1 MIKVMYSMK
10 AYSKMKAV
18 YIVNNSRVAKT
29 LVDPMRRAIL
39 DLLRQKPMTQAQMA
53 DELGLSSASLNYHIK
68 ILRSRKL
75 VVVAK
80 REYERH
86 GIKQIFFLAAAY
98 LFVYDLDSLP
108 KSIARYFSPV
118 SLERARS
125 AISLLIINNRNSIDQ
140 TPNTSNSF
148 AEILSRQLVKV
159 AKAYVEKQVN
169 HAQES
174 VIYEIYTKAM
184 SDLLHMK
191 KNSLLSKEI
200 ALNLHSNK

>member
-1 MIKVMYSMK
+1 
-10 AYSKMKAV
+10 MKAV
-18 YIVNNSRVAKT
+18 YIVNNSKVAKT
-29 LVDPMRRAIL
+29 LIDPMRRAIL

-108 KSIARYFSPV
+108 KSIARYFCPV

-125 AISLLIINNRNSIDQ
+125 AISLLIMNNRNNSIDQ
-140 TPNTSNSF
+140 TPNISNSF

-174 VIYEIYTKAM
+174 IIYEIYTKAM
-184 SDLLHMK
+184 SELLDMK

-200 ALNLHSNK
+200 ALNLHHK

>member
-1 MIKVMYSMK
+1 
-10 AYSKMKAV
+10 MKAV
-18 YIVNNSRVAKT
+18 YIVNNSKVAKT
-29 LVDPMRRAIL
+29 LIDPMRRAIL

-53 DELGLSSASLNYHIK
+53 DELGLTSASLNYHIK

-108 KSIARYFSPV
+108 KSIARYFSPI

-125 AISLLIINNRNSIDQ
+125 AISLLIINKGNSVDQ

-174 VIYEIYTKAM
+174 VIYEIYTKAI
-184 SDLLHMK
+184 SQLLDMNK
-191 KNSLLSKEI
+191 SSLLSKEK
-200 ALNLHSNK
+200 ALNINNK

>member
-1 MIKVMYSMK
+1 
-10 AYSKMKAV
+10 MKAV
-18 YIVNNSRVAKT
+18 YIVNNSKVAKT
-29 LVDPMRRAIL
+29 LIDPMRRAIL

-53 DELGLSSASLNYHIK
+53 DELGLTSASLNYHIK

-108 KSIARYFSPV
+108 KSIARYFSPI

-140 TPNTSNSF
+140 TPNLSNSF

-159 AKAYVEKQVN
+159 AKMYVEKQVN

-174 VIYEIYTKAM
+174 VIYEIYTKAI
-184 SDLLHMK
+184 SQLLDMNK
-191 KNSLLSKEI
+191 SSLLSKQI
-200 ALNLHSNK
+200 ALNINNK

>member
-1 MIKVMYSMK
+1 
-10 AYSKMKAV
+10 MKAV
-18 YIVNNSRVAKT
+18 YIVNNSKVAKT
-29 LVDPMRRAIL
+29 LIDPMRRAIL

-53 DELGLSSASLNYHIK
+53 DELGLTSASLNYHVK

-86 GIKQIFFLAAAY
+86 GIKQIFYLAAAY

-108 KSIARYFSPV
+108 KNIARYFSPI

-125 AISLLIINNRNSIDQ
+125 VISLLIIKDRNCIDQ
-140 TPNTSNSF
+140 TPNISNSF

-159 AKAYVEKQVN
+159 AKAYEEKQVN
-169 HAQES
+169 HAQETI
-174 VIYEIYTKAM
+174 IYEIYTK
-184 SDLLHMK
+184 SISQLLDMN

-200 ALNLHSNK
+200 AMNINDK

>member
-1 MIKVMYSMK
+1 
-10 AYSKMKAV
+10 MKAV
-18 YIVNNSRVAKT
+18 YIVNNSKVAKT
-29 LVDPMRRAIL
+29 LIDPMRRAIL

-108 KSIARYFSPV
+108 KNIARYFCPV

-125 AISLLIINNRNSIDQ
+125 AISLLIITNHNNSIDQ
-140 TPNTSNSF
+140 TPNISNNF
-148 AEILSRQLVKV
+148 AKILSRQLVKV

-184 SDLLHMK
+184 SELLDMK

-200 ALNLHSNK
+200 ALNLRIK

>member
-1 MIKVMYSMK
+1 
-10 AYSKMKAV
+10 MKAV
-18 YIVNNSRVAKT
+18 YIVNNSKVAKT
-29 LVDPMRRAIL
+29 LIDPMRRAIL

-98 LFVYDLDSLP
+98 LFVYDLDLLP
-108 KSIARYFSPV
+108 KSIARYFCPV

-125 AISLLIINNRNSIDQ
+125 AISLLIMNNRNNSIDQ
-140 TPNTSNSF
+140 TPDISNSF

-174 VIYEIYTKAM
+174 IIYEIYTKAM
-184 SDLLHMK
+184 SELLDMK

-200 ALNLHSNK
+200 ALNLHNR

>member
-1 MIKVMYSMK
+1 
-10 AYSKMKAV
+10 MKAV
-18 YIVNNSRVAKT
+18 YIVNNSKVAKT
-29 LVDPMRRAIL
+29 LIDPMRRAIL

-53 DELGLSSASLNYHIK
+53 DELGLTSASLNYHIK

-108 KSIARYFSPV
+108 KSIARYFSPI

-125 AISLLIINNRNSIDQ
+125 AISLLIINNRHSIDQ
-140 TPNTSNSF
+140 TPNLSNSF

-184 SDLLHMK
+184 SELLDMNK
-191 KNSLLSKEI
+191 SSLLGKQI
-200 ALNLHSNK
+200 ALTLHNNESSLYVI

>member
-1 MIKVMYSMK
+1 
-10 AYSKMKAV
+10 MKAV
-18 YIVNNSRVAKT
+18 YIVNNSRIAKT
-29 LVDPMRRAIL
+29 LIDPMRRAIL

-53 DELGLSSASLNYHIK
+53 DELGLTSASLNYHIK

-98 LFVYDLDSLP
+98 LFVYDLDLLP
-108 KSIARYFSPV
+108 KNIARYFSPI

-125 AISLLIINNRNSIDQ
+125 AISLLIINNHNSIDQ
-140 TPNTSNSF
+140 SPNASNSF
-148 AEILSRQLVKV
+148 AEILSRQLVKA
-159 AKAYVEKQVN
+159 AKAYVEKEVN

-174 VIYEIYTKAM
+174 IIYEIYTKAI
-184 SDLLHMK
+184 SELLDMNK
-191 KNSLLSKEI
+191 SSLLTKKI
-200 ALNLHSNK
+200 ALNINNK

>member
-1 MIKVMYSMK
+1 
-10 AYSKMKAV
+10 MKAV
-18 YIVNNSRVAKT
+18 YIVNNPKVAKT
-29 LVDPMRRAIL
+29 LIDPMRRAIL

-98 LFVYDLDSLP
+98 LFVYDLDLLP
-108 KSIARYFSPV
+108 KSIARYFCPV

-140 TPNTSNSF
+140 TPNTSDSF
-148 AEILSRQLVKV
+148 AEMLSRQLVKV
-159 AKAYVEKQVN
+159 AKAYVEKEVSN
-169 HAQES
+169 AQEK

-184 SDLLHMK
+184 SELLDMK
-191 KNSLLSKEI
+191 KNSILNKEI
-200 ALNLHSNK
+200 ALNLRNK

>member
-1 MIKVMYSMK
+1 
-10 AYSKMKAV
+10 MKAV
-18 YIVNNSRVAKT
+18 YIVNNSKVAKT
-29 LVDPMRRAIL
+29 LIDPMRRAIL

-108 KSIARYFSPV
+108 KSIARYFCPV

-125 AISLLIINNRNSIDQ
+125 AISLLIMNNRNNSIDQ
-140 TPNTSNSF
+140 TPDISNSF

-174 VIYEIYTKAM
+174 IIYEIYTKAM
-184 SDLLHMK
+184 SELLDMK

-200 ALNLHSNK
+200 ALNLHNR

>member
-1 MIKVMYSMK
+1 
-10 AYSKMKAV
+10 MKAV
-18 YIVNNSRVAKT
+18 YIVNNSKVAKT
-29 LVDPMRRAIL
+29 LIDPMRRAIL

-53 DELGLSSASLNYHIK
+53 DELGLTSASLNYHIK

-108 KSIARYFSPV
+108 KSIARYFSPI

-125 AISLLIINNRNSIDQ
+125 AISLLIINNRNPIDQ
-140 TPNTSNSF
+140 TADTSNSF

-159 AKAYVEKQVN
+159 AKAYVERQVN

-184 SDLLHMK
+184 SELLNMK
-191 KNSLLSKEI
+191 KSSLLSKEI
-200 ALNLHSNK
+200 ALNIHNK

>member
-1 MIKVMYSMK
+1 
-10 AYSKMKAV
+10 MKAV
-18 YIVNNSRVAKT
+18 YIVNNSKVAKT
-29 LVDPMRRAIL
+29 LIDPMRRAIL

-53 DELGLSSASLNYHIK
+53 DELGLTSASLNYHIK

-108 KSIARYFSPV
+108 KSIARYFSPI

-125 AISLLIINNRNSIDQ
+125 TISLLITNNRNSIEQ

-159 AKAYVEKQVN
+159 AKMYVEKQVN

-174 VIYEIYTKAM
+174 VIYEIYTKAI
-184 SDLLHMK
+184 SQLLDMNK
-191 KNSLLSKEI
+191 SSLLSKQI
-200 ALNLHSNK
+200 ALNINNK

>member
-1 MIKVMYSMK
+1 
-10 AYSKMKAV
+10 MKAV
-18 YIVNNSRVAKT
+18 YIVNNSKVAKT
-29 LVDPMRRAIL
+29 LIDPMRRAIL

-98 LFVYDLDSLP
+98 LFVYDLDLLP
-108 KSIARYFSPV
+108 KSIGRYFCPV

-140 TPNTSNSF
+140 TPNLSNSF

-184 SDLLHMK
+184 SELLDMK

-200 ALNLHSNK
+200 AFNIHNK

>member
-1 MIKVMYSMK
+1 
-10 AYSKMKAV
+10 MKAV
-18 YIVNNSRVAKT
+18 YIVNNSKVAKT
-29 LVDPMRRAIL
+29 LIDPMRRAIL

-108 KSIARYFSPV
+108 KSIALYFCPV

-125 AISLLIINNRNSIDQ
+125 AISLLIMNNRNNSIDQ
-140 TPNTSNSF
+140 TPDISNSF

-174 VIYEIYTKAM
+174 IIYEIYTKAM
-184 SDLLHMK
+184 SELLDMK

-200 ALNLHSNK
+200 TLNLHNR

>member
-1 MIKVMYSMK
+1 MK
-10 AYSKMKAV
+10 AA
-18 YIVNNSRVAKT
+18 YIVNNSTVAKT
-29 LVDPMRRAIL
+29 LIDPMRRAIL

-53 DELGLSSASLNYHIK
+53 EELGLSSASLNYHIK

-98 LFVYDLDSLP
+98 LFVYDLDLLP

-125 AISLLIINNRNSIDQ
+125 AISLLIINNRNNSIDQ
-140 TPNTSNSF
+140 TPNISNNF

-174 VIYEIYTKAM
+174 IIYEIYTKAM
-184 SDLLHMK
+184 SELLDMK
-191 KNSLLSKEI
+191 KNSLLSKKI
-200 ALNLHSNK
+200 ALNLRMK

>member
-1 MIKVMYSMK
+1 
-10 AYSKMKAV
+10 MKAV
-18 YIVNNSRVAKT
+18 YIVNNSKVAKT
-29 LVDPMRRAIL
+29 LIDPMRRAIL

-53 DELGLSSASLNYHIK
+53 DELGLTSASLNYHIK

-108 KSIARYFSPV
+108 KSIARYFSPI

-159 AKAYVEKQVN
+159 AKAYMEKQVN

-174 VIYEIYTKAM
+174 VIYEIYTKAI
-184 SDLLHMK
+184 SELLDTK
-191 KNSLLSKEI
+191 KSSLLSKEI
-200 ALNLHSNK
+200 ALNINNK

>member
-1 MIKVMYSMK
+1 
-10 AYSKMKAV
+10 MKAV
-18 YIVNNSRVAKT
+18 YIVNNSKVAKT
-29 LVDPMRRAIL
+29 LIDPMRRAIL

-53 DELGLSSASLNYHIK
+53 DELGLTSASLNYHIK

-108 KSIARYFSPV
+108 KSIARYFSPI

-125 AISLLIINNRNSIDQ
+125 AISMLIINNRKPIDQ
-140 TPNTSNSF
+140 TPNLSNSF

-159 AKAYVEKQVN
+159 AKAYVEKQVK

-174 VIYEIYTKAM
+174 VIYEIYTKAI
-184 SDLLHMK
+184 SDLLDMNK
-191 KNSLLSKEI
+191 GPLLSKQI
-200 ALNLHSNK
+200 ALNINNN

>member
-1 MIKVMYSMK
+1 
-10 AYSKMKAV
+10 MKAV
-18 YIVNNSRVAKT
+18 YIVNNSKVAKT
-29 LVDPMRRAIL
+29 LIDPMRRAIL

-98 LFVYDLDSLP
+98 LFVYDLDLLP
-108 KSIARYFSPV
+108 KSIARYFCPV

-125 AISLLIINNRNSIDQ
+125 AISLLIMNNRNNSIDQ
-140 TPNTSNSF
+140 TPNISNSF

-174 VIYEIYTKAM
+174 IIYEIYTKAM
-184 SDLLHMK
+184 SELLDMK

-200 ALNLHSNK
+200 ALNLHNK

>member
-1 MIKVMYSMK
+1 
-10 AYSKMKAV
+10 MKAV
-18 YIVNNSRVAKT
+18 YIVNNPKVAKT
-29 LVDPMRRAIL
+29 LIDPMRRAIL

-98 LFVYDLDSLP
+98 LFVYDLDLLP

-140 TPNTSNSF
+140 TPNTSDSF
-148 AEILSRQLVKV
+148 AEMLSRQLVKV
-159 AKAYVEKQVN
+159 AKAYVEKQVS

-174 VIYEIYTKAM
+174 IIYEIYTKAM
-184 SDLLHMK
+184 SELLDMK
-191 KNSLLSKEI
+191 KIHYLASRS
-200 ALNLHSNK
+200 H

>member
-1 MIKVMYSMK
+1 
-10 AYSKMKAV
+10 MKAV
-18 YIVNNSRVAKT
+18 YIVNNSKVAKT
-29 LVDPMRRAIL
+29 LIDPMRRAIL

-53 DELGLSSASLNYHIK
+53 DELGLTSASLNYHIK

-108 KSIARYFSPV
+108 KSIARYFSPI

-140 TPNTSNSF
+140 TPNLSNSF

-174 VIYEIYTKAM
+174 IIYEIYTKAI
-184 SDLLHMK
+184 SELLDMNK
-191 KNSLLSKEI
+191 SSLLSKQI
-200 ALNLHSNK
+200 ALNINNK

>member
-1 MIKVMYSMK
+1 
-10 AYSKMKAV
+10 MKAV
-18 YIVNNSRVAKT
+18 YIVNNPKVAKT
-29 LVDPMRRAIL
+29 LIDPMRRAIL
-39 DLLRQKPMTQAQMA
+39 DLRRQKPMTQAKMA

-98 LFVYDLDSLP
+98 LFVYDLDLLP
-108 KSIARYFSPV
+108 KSIARYFCPV

-140 TPNTSNSF
+140 TPNTSDSF
-148 AEILSRQLVKV
+148 AEMLSRQLVKV
-159 AKAYVEKQVN
+159 AKAYVEKEVS
-169 HAQES
+169 HAQEK

-184 SDLLHMK
+184 SELLDMK
-191 KNSLLSKEI
+191 KNSILNKEI
-200 ALNLHSNK
+200 ALNIRNK